1 MSRVALAVA
10 GAALVLFG
18 GVVLTWGT
26 VQLGGERS
34 TRVDAV
40 ERVRIDGRSGDVRIR
55 YAPDG
60 DGAVEQRVRRWAVF
74 GSDEPNH
81 RVEGGTL
88 VLNGDCGWWCS
99 VEYDVVLPAAVPVE
113 GHVGAGDVRVS
124 GMRSV
129 NVEVGSGGIDLTG
142 IERWVQARTG
152 SGSVAVRDTS
162 GPVEAR
168 SGSGE
173 IELEAIDGR
182 LRAHTGSGRIRG
194 EGIASEQV
202 YARSNSGGVRLD
214 LTGPREAELSTGSGE
229 IDVSVPQDSY
239 RVDSRS
245 GSGNVSVDVRRDP
258 DADRRLELTTGS
270 GNINVD
276 S

>member
-1 MSRVALAVA
+1 MSRVALAAA

-18 GVVLTWGT
+18 GVVLTWGS
-26 VQLGGERS
+26 VQSGGERS
-34 TRVDAV
+34 TQVGGV
-40 ERVRIDGRSGDVRIR
+40 ERVRIDGRSGGVRIR

-60 DGAVEQRVRRWAVF
+60 NGAVEQRVRRWAVF
-74 GSDEPNH
+74 GDEEPNH

-99 VEYDVVLPAAVPVE
+99 VEYDVVLPAAVPVS
-113 GHVGAGDVRVS
+113 GHVGSGDVDVS

-129 NVEVGSGGIDLTG
+129 NVEVGSGGIDLDG
-142 IERWVQARTG
+142 IERSVEARTG
-152 SGSVAVRDTS
+152 SGSVAVRNTS

-182 LRAHTGSGRIRG
+182 LRAHTGSGEIRG
-194 EGIASEQV
+194 EGIASPEV
-202 YARSNSGGVRLD
+202 YARSNSGGVRLG
-214 LTGPREAELSTGSGE
+214 LTGPRDAELSTGSGE
-229 IDVSVPQDSY
+229 VEVSVPRDDY

-245 GSGNVSVDVRRDP
+245 GSGDVSIDVPRDP
-258 DADRRLELTTGS
+258 AADKRLKLTTGS
-270 GNINVD
+270 GNITVV